1 MHNMNNRGVLLIML
15 AAITWGTV
23 GVTTKTLYALSATTP
38 LSIGFFRLAFAVPAL
53 LAGGWLV
60 CGRGM
65 FHVAWRDVLGML
77 LMGGMTALYQVCYF
91 AAIERVGVAVATL
104 ITLCSAP
111 VLVAAFST
119 CLMGEVLT
127 RRVLL
132 ALAGALGGTT
142 LLIDFQSTH
151 GSPGADLSG
160 VLLALGSALGY
171 AVITLVSRALARR
184 YHPLQPVT
192 IGFSCGA
199 VLLLLC
205 ALHTDFVV
213 HYPLQGWLLLVY
225 LGVVPTALAYGI
237 FLAGMRHTSATVA
250 SVITLLEPCTA
261 TLLAWWLWGERF
273 SPLQGVGILVL
284 SGAMMSLYRGGK
296 AA

>member
-1 MHNMNNRGVLLIML
+1 M
-15 AAITWGTV
+15 
-23 GVTTKTLYALSATTP
+23 
-38 LSIGFFRLAFAVPAL
+38 
-53 LAGGWLV
+53 
-60 CGRGM
+60 
-65 FHVAWRDVLGML
+65 
-77 LMGGMTALYQVCYF
+77 CYF

-111 VLVAAFST
+111 VLVAALST
-119 CLMGEVLT
+119 CLTGEVLT

-151 GSPGADLSG
+151 GSTGADLSG
-160 VLLALGSALGY
+160 ILLALGSALGY